1 MRGACVGSVLA
12 VLAAATAAHADDDDD
27 PGASLAPIM
36 ELELGKGRT
45 FSDRIAEQLTLL
57 GENVDGHLNLLT
69 QDALRLQIDGR
80 ARRARV
86 RLAGDTR
93 YLSLRVS
100 GDMHFRRG
108 AAEVDARIDL
118 LIGGHKLALEL
129 PDFEVVPRSYA
140 GERYVEVRVPLL
152 RGSF

>member
-1 MRGACVGSVLA
+1 MRVMRAGWMLA
-12 VLAAATAAHADDDDD
+12 VLAAAVPAADAGD
-27 PGASLAPIM
+27 PEDELAPITPV
-36 ELELGKGRT
+36 LDISSGRS

-57 GENVDGHLNLLT
+57 GESVDGHLGLLT
-69 QDALRLQIDGR
+69 QDSLRLRIDGR

-86 RLAGDTR
+86 RLAGETR

-100 GDMHFRRG
+100 GDLHFRRG

-118 LIGGHKLALEL
+118 LIGGHTLGLEL
-129 PDFEVVPRSYA
+129 PDFEVVPRSFA